1 MRETGPRTTTTT
13 TGVSSIGPGG
23 DVLLIP
29 ARQAARMLS
38 VSERTL
44 FAMTAPRGPI
54 VSVRIGRAD
63 SGNPRVLYSVER
75 LREWIAAQTASTSN

>member
-1 MRETGPRTTTTT
+1 M
-13 TGVSSIGPGG
+13 SSTSLTHPAPISA

-29 ARQAARMLS
+29 SRDAARMLS

-54 VSVRIGRAD
+54 GAVKIGRAE
-63 SGNPRVLYSVER
+63 SKNPRVLYSVEM
-75 LREWIAAQTASTSN
+75 LKAWIASKTASVTDAADSQTC

>member
-1 MRETGPRTTTTT
+1 MRDASPFTPPAP
-13 TGVSSIGPGG
+13 IGA

-29 ARQAARMLS
+29 ASAAAKLLS

-44 FAMTAPRGPI
+44 YAMTAPRGPI

-75 LREWIAAQTASTSN
+75 LRKWIAAQTAST